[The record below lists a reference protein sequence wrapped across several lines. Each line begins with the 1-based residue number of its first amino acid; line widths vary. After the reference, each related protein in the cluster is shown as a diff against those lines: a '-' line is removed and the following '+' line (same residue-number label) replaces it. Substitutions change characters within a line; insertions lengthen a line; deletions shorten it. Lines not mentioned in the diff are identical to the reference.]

1 MKKTWLFPWW
11 FVYAAWIILISVS
24 IVAGFFTLL
33 YGISFG
39 KQKQE
44 KWLMALVI
52 SVFQDVLISQ
62 PIKIFVF
69 SLFVAFVIRKPNT
82 GEVNEENDE
91 LMKDKEWIQESLFQV
106 I

>member
-1 MKKTWLFPWW
+1 
-11 FVYAAWIILISVS
+11 
-24 IVAGFFTLL
+24 
-33 YGISFG
+33 
-39 KQKQE
+39 
-44 KWLMALVI
+44 MALVI